1 MLFLWWFSLANVT
14 LIIGVIIFGFFNLL
28 LSIYK
33 EIAIIQS
40 QDKPLVIKI
49 CFNHN
54 PKVFMYFL
62 TLFTK
67 HLL

>member
-1 MLFLWWFSLANVT
+1 MLFLLWFSFANVT

-40 QDKPLVIKI
+40 QDKFFSFQVPSVS
-49 CFNHN
+49 
-54 PKVFMYFL
+54 MR
-62 TLFTK
+62 
-67 HLL
+67 